1 MKVQGKITAITE
13 AQTGTGKKGEWAKR
27 TIVVTEETG
36 GQYPNEFVLTLFK
49 SGEHI
54 EYATT
59 KFNYVVGN
67 SVSVEY
73 NVRAN
78 EYQGKWYG
86 DNFIWKIEKIG
97 ITETQEQGHIGEG
110 MEPDDLP
117 F

>member
-1 MKVQGKITAITE
+1 MNIRGKITAITE
-13 AQTGTGKKGEWAKR
+13 AQTGTGKNGEWAKR
-27 TIVVTEETG
+27 TIVVTEETD

-54 EYATT
+54 AYATD
-59 KFNYVVGN
+59 KFNYVVGS

-78 EYQGKWYG
+78 EHNGKWYG
-86 DNFIWKIEKIG
+86 DNSIWKIEKIG
-97 ITETQEQGHIGEG
+97 ITETQEHAPIGEG
-110 MEPDDLP
+110 LEPDDLP